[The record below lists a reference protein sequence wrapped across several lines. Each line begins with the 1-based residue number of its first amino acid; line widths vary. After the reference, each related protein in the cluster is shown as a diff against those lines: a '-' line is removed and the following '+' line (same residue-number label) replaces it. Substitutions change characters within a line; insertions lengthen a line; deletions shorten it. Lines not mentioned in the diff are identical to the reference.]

1 MRILSLILMLALVVL
16 IVGCSEPQTA
26 DQTDTQ
32 DTTIQEPVD
41 EQFDKI
47 DTDVELGELEYLDK
61 ELEELDC

>member
-32 DTTIQEPVD
+32 DTTILVISSD
-41 EQFDKI
+41 
-47 DTDVELGELEYLDK
+47 LDK
-61 ELEELDC
+61 